1 MKIEIWS
8 DYNCPVC
15 YIGKVHLEKALAEL
29 DLTDKVELIYKSY
42 QLDPLAPKIARFST
56 AEGLARKYAVSLEE
70 AKAMMSNVV
79 AKAKAVGLTYH
90 YDLVQPTNTFDAHR
104 VIKLANKAQAKVL
117 NAAFYE
123 AYFTTGKNLADYEVL
138 IQFAEATGLKKDQ
151 VKSMLH
157 SDQFK
162 AEVEADIAEA
172 KALKVRG
179 VPYFRINKKAIIPGA
194 QPIATFVDVIRDAY
208 ISEMGK

>member
-8 DYNCPVC
+8 DYNCPFC

-29 DLTDKVELIYKSY
+29 NLTDKVELIYKAY
-42 QLDPLAPKIARFST
+42 QLDPTAPKIARFST

-70 AKAMMSNVV
+70 AKAMMNNVV
-79 AKAKAVGLTYH
+79 VKAKAIGLTYN

-104 VIKLANKAQAKVL
+104 VIKMASKAQAKAL

-123 AYFTTGKNLADYEVL
+123 AYFTSGKNLADYEVL
-138 IQFAEATGLKKDQ
+138 IQYAIEAGLKKDD
-151 VKSMLH
+151 VKALLH
-157 SDQFK
+157 SDQLK
-162 AEVEADIAEA
+162 AEVEADISEA

-179 VPYFRINKKAIIPGA
+179 VPYFRINKKSVIPGA
-194 QPIATFVDVIRDAY
+194 QPISTFVDVIRDAY